1 MEAPILNH
9 PIPGSAARDKLIK
22 ESQNK
27 QYKQKLKRHKDSVM
41 ALYAQDGISDKYL
54 ISGDAD

>member
-1 MEAPILNH
+1 MEA

-41 ALYAQDGISDKYL
+41 ALYAQNGIDDKYL
-54 ISGDAD
+54 VSGDAD